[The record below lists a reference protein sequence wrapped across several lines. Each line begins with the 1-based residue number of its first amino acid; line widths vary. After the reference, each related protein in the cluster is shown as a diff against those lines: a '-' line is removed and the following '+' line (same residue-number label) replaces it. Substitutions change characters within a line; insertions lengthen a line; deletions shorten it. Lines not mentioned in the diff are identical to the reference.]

1 MILVLPTILL
11 PMTRI
16 RKCLFS
22 CLELLSMLEV
32 GTQLMR
38 LLLRPAST
46 RVSVMMMCGQESGVS
61 RGQRGTG
68 VAR

>member
-1 MILVLPTILL
+1 
-11 PMTRI
+11 
-16 RKCLFS
+16 
-22 CLELLSMLEV
+22 MLEA

-68 VAR
+68 VTRWDHREIVCPLTSGALSSRKDN